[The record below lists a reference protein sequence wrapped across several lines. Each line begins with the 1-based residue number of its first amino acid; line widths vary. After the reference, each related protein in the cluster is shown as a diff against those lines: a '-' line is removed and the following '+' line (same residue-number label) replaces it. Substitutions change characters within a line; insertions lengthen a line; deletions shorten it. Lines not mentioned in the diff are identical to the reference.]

1 VENNMEIV
9 LKSTQPF
16 CLGCGDWIE
25 TLDEMNISPWYYCE
39 WCTPKEPAKIRVL
52 KKSRNKPK
60 CLDLG

>member
-25 TLDEMNISPWYYCE
+25 ILDEMNISPWYYCE
-39 WCTPKEPAKIRVL
+39 WCTPKEPTKIRAL
-52 KKSRNKPK
+52 KKSRN
-60 CLDLG
+60 